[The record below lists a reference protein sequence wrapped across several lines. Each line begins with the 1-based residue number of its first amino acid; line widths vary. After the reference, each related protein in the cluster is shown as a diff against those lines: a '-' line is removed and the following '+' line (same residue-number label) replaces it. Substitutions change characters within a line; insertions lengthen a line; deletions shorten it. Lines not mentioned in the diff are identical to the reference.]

1 MSTSANDKKPAKT
14 RQYICESMAKQIIL
28 EMKRGPDNA
37 DELNDVD
44 VATVQSVTNAFV
56 SLVVRRTVDGET
68 TTINNFATFSR
79 KLCRQRTRQ
88 NPQNNAPIVVP
99 EHYKLMVDTKPA
111 FKEKLRK
118 SKTSD
123 AELDMSEYKITEMKA
138 YDDDEFS

>member
-1 MSTSANDKKPAKT
+1 MSTSGSDKKPAKI

-28 EMKRGPDNA
+28 EMKRGPNNA
-37 DELNDVD
+37 ELNDVD

-79 KLCRQRTRQ
+79 KLCRQRVRQ

-99 EHYKLMVDTKPA
+99 EHYKLMVDVKPA

-123 AELDMSEYKITEMKA
+123 ELGMSESKVTEMNA
-138 YDDDEFS
+138 YDDEEFS